1 MNIKEVQNNVK
12 ENLKYFINGDDD
24 FETIINKILE
34 KLKDNGVSIKNS
46 GYEILEFK
54 ENFSKV
60 SFKISVFSQLENLD
74 EEVILIVSNA
84 NFINSV
90 INNYKKSI
98 ELYLINTLDLP
109 LNKFIESSSDE
120 RITRNQLSYLRD
132 KMQNREIRDMVENY
146 LEDNK
151 IESLEK
157 LSKKTASLLLDK
169 IQNKEKRSKRY

>member
-146 LEDNK
+146 FEDNK

-169 IQNKEKRSKRY
+169 IQSKEKRNKRY

>member
-132 KMQNREIRDMVENY
+132 KMQNREIRGMVENY

-169 IQNKEKRSKRY
+169 IQSKEKRNKRY

>member
-169 IQNKEKRSKRY
+169 IQSKKKRNKRY

>member
-120 RITRNQLSYLRD
+120 RITRNQFSYLRD
-132 KMQNREIRDMVENY
+132 KMQNRETRDMVENY

-169 IQNKEKRSKRY
+169 IQNKERRRR

>member
-34 KLKDNGVSIKNS
+34 KLRDNGVNIKNS

-74 EEVILIVSNA
+74 EEVILVINNA
-84 NFINSV
+84 NFINS
-90 INNYKKSI
+90 IIANYKKSI

-132 KMQNREIRDMVENY
+132 KMQNRDIRDMVENY

-169 IQNKEKRSKRY
+169 IQSKEKRSKRY

>member
-24 FETIINKILE
+24 FKTIINKILE

-169 IQNKEKRSKRY
+169 IQSKEKRNKRY

>member
-1 MNIKEVQNNVK
+1 MSIKEIQNNIK

-24 FETIINKILE
+24 FETIINKTLE
-34 KLKDNGVSIKNS
+34 KLRDNGVNIKNS

-60 SFKISVFSQLENLD
+60 SFKISVSFQS
-74 EEVILIVSNA
+74 EVIEEEIILIINNV
-84 NFINSV
+84 NFINSIV
-90 INNYKKSI
+90 NNYKKSI

-120 RITRNQLSYLRD
+120 RVTRNQLSFLRD
-132 KMQNREIRDMVENY
+132 KMQNRDVRDMVENY

-151 IESLEK
+151 IDCLEK

-169 IQNKEKRSKRY
+169 IQSKEKRNKRY

>member
-90 INNYKKSI
+90 INNYKK
-98 ELYLINTLDLP
+98 
-109 LNKFIESSSDE
+109 
-120 RITRNQLSYLRD
+120 
-132 KMQNREIRDMVENY
+132 
-146 LEDNK
+146 
-151 IESLEK
+151 
-157 LSKKTASLLLDK
+157 
-169 IQNKEKRSKRY
+169 

>member
-98 ELYLINTLDLP
+98 ELYLINILDLP

-169 IQNKEKRSKRY
+169 IQSKEKRNKRY

>member
-24 FETIINKILE
+24 FETIINKVLE

-169 IQNKEKRSKRY
+169 IQSKEKRNKRY

>member
-169 IQNKEKRSKRY
+169 IQSKEKRNKRY

>member
-54 ENFSKV
+54 ENFSKI

-169 IQNKEKRSKRY
+169 IQSKEKRNKRY

>member
-34 KLKDNGVSIKNS
+34 KLKNNGVSIKNS

-169 IQNKEKRSKRY
+169 IQSKEKRNKRY